1 MRPWEP
7 FHSQRIL
14 SLVGSWHILITLL
27 FTTGPLVLW
36 KSVEL
41 CFFFLMHKPGMMV
54 LNTMDSWSTN
64 PFAGPSSAI
73 PFILNFLY
81 QRASIISLA
90 ILRAMYSDP
99 YAYALTV
106 FCCLFDYHLIGDPF
120 TNTKIPFLCNLM
132 LSRSQACMAS
142 SQKSQQ
148 TFLWLQSCF
157 SWWSK
162 TTLDLSCAFRYEKMH
177 KR

>member
-1 MRPWEP
+1 
-7 FHSQRIL
+7 
-14 SLVGSWHILITLL
+14 
-27 FTTGPLVLW
+27 
-36 KSVEL
+36 
-41 CFFFLMHKPGMMV
+41 MV
-54 LNTMDSWSTN
+54 LNRTDSWSTN

-99 YAYALTV
+99 YADALTV

-142 SQKSQQ
+142 LTEKSANI
-148 TFLWLQSCF
+148 LWLQSCF
-157 SWWSK
+157 S
-162 TTLDLSCAFRYEKMH
+162 
-177 KR
+177 